1 MAKSINCL
9 KCHPLPW
16 PNSLGISIQENK
28 STHIIRMM
36 EFYPYEMFM
45 IFQYIW
51 LGRVFIVLV
60 PFSSFSLWTPTQ
72 TVTGELSSKTMTCCY
87 RLIRTVGEWTKSHQ
101 LFMAVTTCIL
111 NLDKQTNSSNLC
123 LQIVDLKLYGINVPD
138 ILQT

>member
-1 MAKSINCL
+1 MPSIAMTQFF
-9 KCHPLPW
+9 
-16 PNSLGISIQENK
+16 GG
-28 STHIIRMM
+28 
-36 EFYPYEMFM
+36 
-45 IFQYIW
+45 FQFKRTNRRTSYGWWNFILMKYLCFSSIW
-51 LGRVFIVLV
+51 LGRVFIVLF

-72 TVTGELSSKTMTCCY
+72 TVTGGLSSKTMTCCY

-123 LQIVDLKLYGINVPD
+123 LQIVDLKLYGINVPG